1 MWGPTGWDRLFNAS
15 FGGQISWL
23 LPAALILLVGGL
35 LLTMRAARTDR
46 TRAAFLL
53 WGGSLAVMALVFSF
67 AAGIIHPYY
76 TVALA
81 PAIGALVGMG
91 SVLLWRHRAQ
101 TWARLFSPPPSAPPA
116 SGRRSSSNG
125 ARPSLPG
132 WRRRRGTGDRVRACD
147 RRDPA
152 APRRGR
158 HLVIVVALASVFAG
172 PASYTIDTVL
182 TPHSGAIPSAGPAVT
197 AALSGG
203 GPAAGGFG
211 AAAVSA
217 VAASDGGWLRSPG
230 GFGGGGF
237 APAAASP
244 AAAVSAAVA
253 VVGGGTGGNFL
264 NASAPGADL
273 VKLLETDASQLLVG
287 CGHD

>member
-1 MWGPTGWDRLFNAS
+1 MRRAASGAQATAGSMWGPTGWGRLFNAS

-101 TWARLFSPPPSAPPA
+101 VWARLFLAAAVGATGVWSAILLERSPTFAPGLAGAIAALAIASALAIVAVPVL
-116 SGRRSSSNG
+116 RG
-125 ARPSLPG
+125 A
-132 WRRRRGTGDRVRACD
+132 VAN
-147 RRDPA
+147 
-152 APRRGR
+152 
-158 HLVIVVALASVFAG
+158 LVLVVAVASVFAG

-197 AALSGG
+197 AARNRQYFCNAEGSGG
-203 GPAAGGFG
+203 I
-211 AAAVSA
+211 
-217 VAASDGGWLRSPG
+217 RR
-230 GFGGGGF
+230 
-237 APAAASP
+237 
-244 AAAVSAAVA
+244 
-253 VVGGGTGGNFL
+253 GTG
-264 NASAPGADL
+264 
-273 VKLLETDASQLLVG
+273 
-287 CGHD
+287 